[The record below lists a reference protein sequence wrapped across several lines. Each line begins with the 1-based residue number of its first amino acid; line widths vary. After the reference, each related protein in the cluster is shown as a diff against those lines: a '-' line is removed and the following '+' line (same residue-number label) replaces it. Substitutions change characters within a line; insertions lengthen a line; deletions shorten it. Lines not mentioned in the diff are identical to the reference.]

1 MTHARARATGPDAE
15 IAVIEAPLSD
25 ASRLAALADRI
36 RGLGF
41 RYVALD
47 LGSDLAR

>member
-15 IAVIEAPLSD
+15 IAVIESPLTD

-36 RGLGF
+36 RCLGF